1 MRLQILF
8 GSAIRPLSS
17 LVALI
22 AGLVSP
28 KAFAEIFPLV
38 QSLNPLETENPVKVL
53 PKGTVFMTQ
62 PPGLPSQMRQP
73 SLSTVIAKAFNNDD
87 LNALYGSGAFGQCE
101 TGSRIPSFF
110 SKNYSNFAY
119 DCFERLQ
126 TRHSE
131 SFDERFQANPAA
143 QGLSGSPLGGGIQ
156 WENISAPVR
165 ERLLQRSIHDLAQK
179 NKLLSDII
187 QGRMSFDIGLET
199 LWRAPSIQQN
209 TNEQRPRFVVAVL
222 EPTTS
227 TKPLKTKQVASL
239 GDING
244 SEFSADPSSNRTWMS
259 NKPKKARRVLRE
271 GFDSEPRLSNVT
283 VEGKNDSAVNEQT
296 GGTLTSFK
304 ALARLAGLRHL
315 PFAKINMKAERRVI
329 DGSQQFALRATESQ
343 ELFYAELPNA
353 AQASATALNWG
364 YKIPWKQHAISVH
377 VNESAQEKVTAYS
390 YKIDENNKTDVSF
403 NHKSNAVSAGFVVSF

>member
-1 MRLQILF
+1 M
-8 GSAIRPLSS
+8 
-17 LVALI
+17 
-22 AGLVSP
+22 
-28 KAFAEIFPLV
+28 
-38 QSLNPLETENPVKVL
+38 
-53 PKGTVFMTQ
+53 
-62 PPGLPSQMRQP
+62 
-73 SLSTVIAKAFNNDD
+73 
-87 LNALYGSGAFGQCE
+87 
-101 TGSRIPSFF
+101 
-110 SKNYSNFAY
+110 
-119 DCFERLQ
+119 
-126 TRHSE
+126 
-131 SFDERFQANPAA
+131 
-143 QGLSGSPLGGGIQ
+143 
-156 WENISAPVR
+156 
-165 ERLLQRSIHDLAQK
+165 QRSIHDLAQK

-271 GFDSEPRLSNVT
+271 VFDSEPRLSNVT

-329 DGSQQFALRATESQ
+329 DGSQQFALRAT
-343 ELFYAELPNA
+343 
-353 AQASATALNWG
+353 
-364 YKIPWKQHAISVH
+364 
-377 VNESAQEKVTAYS
+377 
-390 YKIDENNKTDVSF
+390 
-403 NHKSNAVSAGFVVSF
+403 